1 MEICNRPDK
10 TNFRS
15 DGDMSRPSKNIFQ
28 IFWRYVIDLA
38 KKLDLMGYVPDLTK
52 TYLRSD
58 GVCHRSDKTYL
69 RSDGMVHRP
78 DKTYFRSD
86 GDMSQI

>member
-1 MEICNRPDK
+1 MGWFTDLTKHILDLMEICH
-10 TNFRS
+10 RS
-15 DGDMSRPSKNIFQ
+15 D
-28 IFWRYVIDLA
+28 
-38 KKLDLMGYVPDLTK
+38 K

-58 GVCHRSDKTYL
+58 VVCNRSDKTYL

-78 DKTYFRSD
+78 DKTYFKSD

>member
-1 MEICNRPDK
+1 
-10 TNFRS
+10 
-15 DGDMSRPSKNIFQ
+15 
-28 IFWRYVIDLA
+28 
-38 KKLDLMGYVPDLTK
+38 MGYVPDLTK

-86 GDMSQI
+86 GDMSQIWEKHILDLMGYVTDLTKHF